1 MINEIP
7 DQSPPEVARVTVGT
21 YTETETARRIGV
33 DRTSVRRVALTKP
46 DHPIAKA
53 CLTITANKR
62 VYSRVLVDAYVNG
75 EELQ

>member
-7 DQSPPEVARVTVGT
+7 DQTSPEVTVGT
-21 YTETETARRIGV
+21 YTETETATRIGV

-53 CLTITANKR
+53 CLTITENKR
-62 VYSRVLVDAYVNG
+62 VYSRELIDAYVSG
-75 EELQ
+75 QGAAK